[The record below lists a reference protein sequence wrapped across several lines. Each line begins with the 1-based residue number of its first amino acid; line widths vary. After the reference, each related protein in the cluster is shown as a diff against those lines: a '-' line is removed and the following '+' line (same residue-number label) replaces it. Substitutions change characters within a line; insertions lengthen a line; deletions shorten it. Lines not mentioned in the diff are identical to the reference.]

1 MLTDPD
7 VTGGLALQDS
17 GREFSFVWGY
27 LRWRTVYVNGVRWDA
42 PHVPSV
48 QEEMEAQRKMLQYKV
63 NMNGMFP
70 Q

>member
-1 MLTDPD
+1 MLTDPK

-48 QEEMEAQRKMLQYKV
+48 QEDMEAMRQQMQRNVDMSKL
-63 NMNGMFP
+63 FR
-70 Q
+70 